1 MEPFTWLPAERYFY
15 PLLNSI
21 GAYQCYT
28 YRLRAVCDAQRQ
40 KLLLSGDIEQHP
52 GPIAVLQMNVSCLT
66 PSKLATLM
74 AQGADIIAIQETWK
88 SSEQIVSM
96 HTGDYVLYAQSR
108 IGKGGGVAVLVR
120 KALRSKRIP
129 LTIPQHDT
137 SLEVVVVQVALDQN
151 RDLIVASA
159 YMRPLPQ
166 ISQSFRRLVNYLPA
180 STPFLLCGDF
190 NMHHPQWEP
199 FLESSPSEVAA
210 EFLERCTDAG
220 LTLVNT
226 PGEITYARGTRE
238 RSCIDLTWSKHLT
251 VSDWSA
257 SVSPLS
263 GHYMLTFT
271 LHQAFKDTIPSAPK
285 FFYSWGKCKW
295 DLFIKDLDAQLPAY
309 DYKKQSTGIKAFTR
323 ALITSYRRHCP
334 RGMHKDGPRLWDDT
348 LMEAER
354 MATDSK
360 ARYLQLPTP
369 DREAEMQR
377 TRSQFFLLLRERLRN
392 AYLRRISKL
401 NPGEPLAWKY
411 ISGRKKASL
420 PSPTSML
427 LGDGQHTYKTARRA
441 ANALNRIFLP
451 FHPSHKAVRFSKGI
465 NRQSASLNINASFL
479 FGQQNNNESAATF
492 TSGSSLSS
500 SSEPQDKNEAA
511 TTSGLVAHLHSPLD
525 APFNRTGLL
534 AALRNTPYGKAP
546 GPDEVDSEALRHIS
560 SKGLRFLLRCINR
573 SWTTG
578 TIPVEWRRATIVP
591 LLKPGKSPELL
602 ESYRPISLTSIVSKV
617 AGKMVLKRLLWVWT
631 PHPHQYAYRSM
642 RTTTMQLAHLIHEV
656 EHNRNHYFQVS
667 LPKKSGIGNQLH
679 YRPHRTLLV
688 PVEFSKA
695 FDSIDHRV
703 LSRLLAN
710 IPGVNCRRWLR
721 NFLCGRY
728 AKTRVGHRHSD
739 RRPMLRGVPQGSV
752 LGPYLFSLYA
762 HPLLNLLNSFAGVT
776 ADMYAD
782 DLSIIVKGQSRE
794 DAIPTANMVLEKLHA
809 WSQENGLA
817 INPSKCEAAWFTLS
831 THTES
836 DYDREGRWPLVV
848 AGCQIPVM
856 TMGASRTTKLLGMDL
871 DPRLTLNVAATK
883 QCAATSQRISQLR
896 CIAHKEAGPS
906 PHDLRTFVIGYGASK
921 LRYGSELI
929 WAVATDS
936 AKNEMQKTYATLARI
951 ASGVRSTVDPKSALL
966 ETNMPPLH
974 VLCLRARLS
983 LFEKTRACQMDWM
996 RRPPPEP
1003 PPRAGFRISP
1013 LSRDE
1018 LYAFVDAYTKDY
1030 GITESSP
1037 REERFFRS
1045 SIPPWFA
1052 ASAHRVTIGVELPI
1066 DLSITDEEELI
1077 REKRRVSEE
1086 ALALHS
1092 HRSWVLATDGGVD
1105 VPKSAGVGILL
1116 SSLNSSEIIEKASI
1130 NCGAHPCSYRT
1141 ESRALLLA
1149 LEKLMIP
1156 RIQHRRK
1163 TLLVVTDSQSLLAA
1177 VTKGPRS
1184 HTDWT
1189 EDQIWQRLLTLT
1201 CAGWSVHLQFF
1212 YGHCGVHVNELAD
1225 QHATQTMATGQY
1237 TEQGI
1242 APLWHT
1248 DLLTCLTTQLPNK
1261 WRSTIL
1267 QDTHRYLL
1275 CGTRP
1280 SDLSGKDL
1288 ITQEV
1293 LHRQKLVHLAR
1304 ARCGESE
1311 LWGRLYWAVREC
1323 MNQCRFCNIS
1333 PEQSAYMRS
1342 NNDPTAPGTDNV
1354 PPSAREEDV
1363 SPVRGRTLTRRRK
1376 EKCPHCDST
1385 LTGFSSLVS
1394 HCRSF
1399 HPEHPPPLPELKC
1412 DFCDMVFPTRRSTA
1426 QHRSRCAH
1434 NPDATRHRNSSA
1446 RR

>member
-1 MEPFTWLPAERYFY
+1 
-15 PLLNSI
+15 
-21 GAYQCYT
+21 
-28 YRLRAVCDAQRQ
+28 
-40 KLLLSGDIEQHP
+40 
-52 GPIAVLQMNVSCLT
+52 MNVSCLT

-88 SSEQIVSM
+88 SSEQIASM
-96 HTGDYVLYAQSR
+96 HTGEYVLYAQSR

-120 KALRSKRIP
+120 KTLRSKRIP
-129 LTIPQHDT
+129 LAIPQHDT
-137 SLEVVVVQVALDQN
+137 SLEVVVVQVALNQN
-151 RDLIVASA
+151 RDLMVASA
-159 YMRPLPQ
+159 YTRPPPQ
-166 ISQSFRRLVNYLPA
+166 VTQSFRRLVNCLPA
-180 STPFLLCGDF
+180 STPLLLCGDF

-199 FLESSPSEVAA
+199 FLETSPSEVAA
-210 EFLERCTDAG
+210 EFLELFTDAG
-220 LTLVNT
+220 LVLVSI

-263 GHYMLTFT
+263 DHYMLTFT

-285 FFYSWGKCKW
+285 FFYIWGKCKW
-295 DLFIKDLDAQLPAY
+295 DLFVKDFDAQLPAY

-354 MATDSK
+354 IATDSK

-392 AYLRRISKL
+392 TYLRRISKL

-411 ISGRKKASL
+411 ISGRKKASI
-420 PSPTSML
+420 PSPTSIL
-427 LGDGQHTYKTARRA
+427 LEDGQYTYKTARRA

-451 FHPSHKAVRFSKGI
+451 FHPSHKAIRFSKGI
-465 NRQSASLNINASFL
+465 NRQSASLNISASLL
-479 FGQQNNNESAATF
+479 FGQQNNSESAA
-492 TSGSSLSS
+492 
-500 SSEPQDKNEAA
+500 
-511 TTSGLVAHLHSPLD
+511 TSGLVARLHSPLD
-525 APFNRTGLL
+525 APFNRTELL

-591 LLKPGKSPELL
+591 LLKPGKSPEAL

-617 AGKMVLKRLLWVWT
+617 AEKMVLKRLLWVWT

-667 LPKKSGIGNQLH
+667 LPKKSGIGIQPH

-688 PVEFSKA
+688 LVDFSKA

-710 IPGVNCRRWLR
+710 IPGVNCRGWLR

-752 LGPYLFSLYA
+752 LGPYLFSLYV
-762 HPLLNLLNSFAGVT
+762 HPLLNLLNCFAGVT

-794 DAIPTANMVLEKLHA
+794 DAIPTANMVLEKMHA
-809 WSQENGLA
+809 WSQESSLA
-817 INPSKCEAAWFTLS
+817 INPSKCEAAWLTLS

-836 DYDREGRWPLVV
+836 DYDREGKWPLVV

-951 ASGVRSTVDPKSALL
+951 VSGVPSTADPESALL
-966 ETNMPPLH
+966 EANMPPLH

-983 LFEKTRACQMDWM
+983 VFENTRACQTDWM

-1003 PPRAGFRISP
+1003 PPRAGFRIPP

-1018 LYAFVDAYTKDY
+1018 LYAFADAYAKGY

-1052 ASAHRVTIGVELPI
+1052 ASAHRATIGVELPI

-1077 REKRRVSEE
+1077 R
-1086 ALALHS
+1086 
-1092 HRSWVLATDGGVD
+1092 
-1105 VPKSAGVGILL
+1105 
-1116 SSLNSSEIIEKASI
+1116 
-1130 NCGAHPCSYRT
+1130 
-1141 ESRALLLA
+1141 
-1149 LEKLMIP
+1149 
-1156 RIQHRRK
+1156 
-1163 TLLVVTDSQSLLAA
+1163 
-1177 VTKGPRS
+1177 
-1184 HTDWT
+1184 
-1189 EDQIWQRLLTLT
+1189 
-1201 CAGWSVHLQFF
+1201 
-1212 YGHCGVHVNELAD
+1212 
-1225 QHATQTMATGQY
+1225 
-1237 TEQGI
+1237 
-1242 APLWHT
+1242 
-1248 DLLTCLTTQLPNK
+1248 
-1261 WRSTIL
+1261 
-1267 QDTHRYLL
+1267 
-1275 CGTRP
+1275 
-1280 SDLSGKDL
+1280 
-1288 ITQEV
+1288 
-1293 LHRQKLVHLAR
+1293 
-1304 ARCGESE
+1304 
-1311 LWGRLYWAVREC
+1311 
-1323 MNQCRFCNIS
+1323 
-1333 PEQSAYMRS
+1333 
-1342 NNDPTAPGTDNV
+1342 
-1354 PPSAREEDV
+1354 
-1363 SPVRGRTLTRRRK
+1363 
-1376 EKCPHCDST
+1376 
-1385 LTGFSSLVS
+1385 
-1394 HCRSF
+1394 
-1399 HPEHPPPLPELKC
+1399 
-1412 DFCDMVFPTRRSTA
+1412 
-1426 QHRSRCAH
+1426 
-1434 NPDATRHRNSSA
+1434 
-1446 RR
+1446 

>member
-1 MEPFTWLPAERYFY
+1 MRAVEAADGDDAMNDTSSALAQPATSTWCQGLVLFAREEAKRLLPIRCTRRGRRRRTNGSEGHQMEPFTWLPAERYFY

-21 GAYQCYT
+21 GAYQRYT

-40 KLLLSGDIEQHP
+40 TLLPSGDIEQNP

-88 SSEQIVSM
+88 SSEQIASM

-120 KALRSKRIP
+120 KTLRSERIP

-159 YMRPLPQ
+159 YMRPPPQ
-166 ISQSFRRLVNYLPA
+166 VTQSFRRLVNCLPA
-180 STPFLLCGDF
+180 SSPLLLCGDF

-199 FLESSPSEVAA
+199 FLETSPSEVAA
-210 EFLERCTDAG
+210 EFLELCTDAG

-263 GHYMLTFT
+263 DHYMLTFT

-295 DLFIKDLDAQLPAY
+295 DLFVKDLDAQLPAY

-354 MATDSK
+354 IATDSK
-360 ARYLQLPTP
+360 ARYLQLPSP

-392 AYLRRISKL
+392 TYLRRISKF

-479 FGQQNNNESAATF
+479 FGQQNNSESAATF

-511 TTSGLVAHLHSPLD
+511 TTSGLVARLHSPLD
-525 APFNRTGLL
+525 APFNSTELL

-546 GPDEVDSEALRHIS
+546 GPDEVYSEALRHIS
-560 SKGLRFLLRCINR
+560 PKGLRFLLRCINH

-617 AGKMVLKRLLWVWT
+617 AEKMVLKRLLWVWT

-642 RTTTMQLAHLIHEV
+642 RTTTMQLAHLTHEV

-688 PVEFSKA
+688 LVDFSKA

-739 RRPMLRGVPQGSV
+739 RRPMQRGVPQGSV
-752 LGPYLFSLYA
+752 L
-762 HPLLNLLNSFAGVT
+762 
-776 ADMYAD
+776 
-782 DLSIIVKGQSRE
+782 
-794 DAIPTANMVLEKLHA
+794 
-809 WSQENGLA
+809 
-817 INPSKCEAAWFTLS
+817 
-831 THTES
+831 
-836 DYDREGRWPLVV
+836 
-848 AGCQIPVM
+848 
-856 TMGASRTTKLLGMDL
+856 
-871 DPRLTLNVAATK
+871 
-883 QCAATSQRISQLR
+883 
-896 CIAHKEAGPS
+896 
-906 PHDLRTFVIGYGASK
+906 
-921 LRYGSELI
+921 
-929 WAVATDS
+929 
-936 AKNEMQKTYATLARI
+936 
-951 ASGVRSTVDPKSALL
+951 
-966 ETNMPPLH
+966 
-974 VLCLRARLS
+974 
-983 LFEKTRACQMDWM
+983 
-996 RRPPPEP
+996 
-1003 PPRAGFRISP
+1003 
-1013 LSRDE
+1013 
-1018 LYAFVDAYTKDY
+1018 
-1030 GITESSP
+1030 
-1037 REERFFRS
+1037 
-1045 SIPPWFA
+1045 
-1052 ASAHRVTIGVELPI
+1052 
-1066 DLSITDEEELI
+1066 
-1077 REKRRVSEE
+1077 
-1086 ALALHS
+1086 
-1092 HRSWVLATDGGVD
+1092 
-1105 VPKSAGVGILL
+1105 
-1116 SSLNSSEIIEKASI
+1116 
-1130 NCGAHPCSYRT
+1130 
-1141 ESRALLLA
+1141 
-1149 LEKLMIP
+1149 
-1156 RIQHRRK
+1156 
-1163 TLLVVTDSQSLLAA
+1163 
-1177 VTKGPRS
+1177 
-1184 HTDWT
+1184 
-1189 EDQIWQRLLTLT
+1189 
-1201 CAGWSVHLQFF
+1201 
-1212 YGHCGVHVNELAD
+1212 
-1225 QHATQTMATGQY
+1225 
-1237 TEQGI
+1237 
-1242 APLWHT
+1242 
-1248 DLLTCLTTQLPNK
+1248 
-1261 WRSTIL
+1261 
-1267 QDTHRYLL
+1267 
-1275 CGTRP
+1275 
-1280 SDLSGKDL
+1280 
-1288 ITQEV
+1288 
-1293 LHRQKLVHLAR
+1293 
-1304 ARCGESE
+1304 
-1311 LWGRLYWAVREC
+1311 
-1323 MNQCRFCNIS
+1323 
-1333 PEQSAYMRS
+1333 
-1342 NNDPTAPGTDNV
+1342 
-1354 PPSAREEDV
+1354 
-1363 SPVRGRTLTRRRK
+1363 
-1376 EKCPHCDST
+1376 
-1385 LTGFSSLVS
+1385 
-1394 HCRSF
+1394 
-1399 HPEHPPPLPELKC
+1399 
-1412 DFCDMVFPTRRSTA
+1412 
-1426 QHRSRCAH
+1426 
-1434 NPDATRHRNSSA
+1434 
-1446 RR
+1446 

>member
-1 MEPFTWLPAERYFY
+1 
-15 PLLNSI
+15 
-21 GAYQCYT
+21 
-28 YRLRAVCDAQRQ
+28 
-40 KLLLSGDIEQHP
+40 
-52 GPIAVLQMNVSCLT
+52 
-66 PSKLATLM
+66 
-74 AQGADIIAIQETWK
+74 
-88 SSEQIVSM
+88 M

-120 KALRSKRIP
+120 KTLRSKRIP

-159 YMRPLPQ
+159 YMRPPPQ
-166 ISQSFRRLVNYLPA
+166 VTQSFRRLVNCLPA
-180 STPFLLCGDF
+180 SSPLLLCGDF

-199 FLESSPSEVAA
+199 FLENSPSEVAA
-210 EFLERCTDAG
+210 EFLELCTDAG

-263 GHYMLTFT
+263 DHYMLTFT
-271 LHQAFKDTIPSAPK
+271 LHQAFKDTIPSVPK

-295 DLFIKDLDAQLPAY
+295 DLFIKDFDAQLPAY

-334 RGMHKDGPRLWDDT
+334 RGMHRDGPRLWDDT

-360 ARYLQLPTP
+360 ARHLQLPTP

-392 AYLRRISKL
+392 TYLRRISKL
-401 NPGEPLAWKY
+401 NPGEPLAWKC

-427 LGDGQHTYKTARRA
+427 LGDGQHTYKTAKRA

-479 FGQQNNNESAATF
+479 FGQQNNNEPAA
-492 TSGSSLSS
+492 
-500 SSEPQDKNEAA
+500 
-511 TTSGLVAHLHSPLD
+511 TSGLVAHLHSPLD
-525 APFNRTGLL
+525 APFNRTELL

-546 GPDEVDSEALRHIS
+546 GPDEVYSEALRHIS
-560 SKGLRFLLRCINR
+560 SKGLRFLLRRINH

-578 TIPVEWRRATIVP
+578 TVPAEWRRATIVP

-617 AGKMVLKRLLWVWT
+617 AEKMVLKRLLWVWT
-631 PHPHQYAYRSM
+631 PHPHQYAYRSV
-642 RTTTMQLAHLIHEV
+642 RTTTMRLAHLIHEV

-688 PVEFSKA
+688 LVDFSKA

-752 LGPYLFSLYA
+752 LGPYLFSLYV

-794 DAIPTANMVLEKLHA
+794 DAIPTANMVLQKLHA
-809 WSQENGLA
+809 WSRENGLA

-871 DPRLTLNVAATK
+871 DPRLALNVAATK
-883 QCAATSQRISQLR
+883 QCATTSQRISQLR

-929 WAVATDS
+929 WAAATDS

-951 ASGVRSTVDPKSALL
+951 VSGAPSTVDPESALL
-966 ETNMPPLH
+966 EANMPPLH

-983 LFEKTRACQMDWM
+983 IFENTRTCQTDWM

-1018 LYAFVDAYTKDY
+1018 LYASVDAYTKDY

-1037 REERFFRS
+1037 REERFLRS

-1066 DLSITDEEELI
+1066 DLSITDEE
-1077 REKRRVSEE
+1077 
-1086 ALALHS
+1086 
-1092 HRSWVLATDGGVD
+1092 
-1105 VPKSAGVGILL
+1105 
-1116 SSLNSSEIIEKASI
+1116 
-1130 NCGAHPCSYRT
+1130 
-1141 ESRALLLA
+1141 
-1149 LEKLMIP
+1149 
-1156 RIQHRRK
+1156 
-1163 TLLVVTDSQSLLAA
+1163 
-1177 VTKGPRS
+1177 
-1184 HTDWT
+1184 
-1189 EDQIWQRLLTLT
+1189 
-1201 CAGWSVHLQFF
+1201 
-1212 YGHCGVHVNELAD
+1212 
-1225 QHATQTMATGQY
+1225 
-1237 TEQGI
+1237 
-1242 APLWHT
+1242 
-1248 DLLTCLTTQLPNK
+1248 
-1261 WRSTIL
+1261 
-1267 QDTHRYLL
+1267 
-1275 CGTRP
+1275 
-1280 SDLSGKDL
+1280 
-1288 ITQEV
+1288 
-1293 LHRQKLVHLAR
+1293 
-1304 ARCGESE
+1304 
-1311 LWGRLYWAVREC
+1311 
-1323 MNQCRFCNIS
+1323 
-1333 PEQSAYMRS
+1333 
-1342 NNDPTAPGTDNV
+1342 
-1354 PPSAREEDV
+1354 
-1363 SPVRGRTLTRRRK
+1363 
-1376 EKCPHCDST
+1376 
-1385 LTGFSSLVS
+1385 
-1394 HCRSF
+1394 
-1399 HPEHPPPLPELKC
+1399 
-1412 DFCDMVFPTRRSTA
+1412 
-1426 QHRSRCAH
+1426 
-1434 NPDATRHRNSSA
+1434 
-1446 RR
+1446 